1 MKKILII
8 GFINVVFLSLVAF
21 FTYNYVISKKNR
33 VKILEEEIIKLQS
46 EIDSIPIYQESLTL
60 SDFVTQKFTVKNINY
75 TFRKK
80 KVSDLTTS
88 KHPGSIGNSYIQSN
102 DGKLFVASANG
113 IFSFIEL
120 DQFFLENAKLNIIRS
135 NIKEIVKNPKF
146 YARSAYGIKDLL
158 IHKNKFYI
166 SYTNELKK
174 DCYNTSILVSDMST
188 KKLTFKKFFEPEE
201 CIKSSNEEYS
211 PHQSGGRMVPYV
223 GDNILFTVGEYRFR
237 DHAQNQK
244 NIFGKI
250 LSLNLSNGK
259 TNIISM
265 GHRNPQGLLFDNE
278 KNIIFSTEHGPAG
291 GDEININFSP
301 GKIIEN
307 FGWPISS
314 YGEHYKDGGI
324 AYHTGYK
331 SNERENKKYK
341 IWPLH
346 KSHQDYGFIE
356 PLKYFTPS
364 IAISEIVS
372 VNKNFNNISDQQ
384 IFVAAMGNKIE
395 EGDLSLHWFILNKNF
410 KIRSHNIIKLNERI
424 RDLAYDVNLNKMFLF
439 LESSSS
445 IGVFHVSEN

>member
-8 GFINVVFLSLVAF
+8 GFINFIFLSLVAF
-21 FTYNYVISKKNR
+21 FTYNYVVSKKNR
-33 VKILEEEIIKLQS
+33 VKILEKEIIKLQS
-46 EIDSIPIYQESLTL
+46 EIDSLPTSQESLAL
-60 SDFVTQKFTVKNINY
+60 SDFVSQKFTVKEINY
-75 TFRKK
+75 ILKKK

-88 KHPGSIGNSYIQSN
+88 KHPGSIGNSYIQNSE
-102 DGKLFVASANG
+102 GKLFMASANG

-120 DQFFLENAKLNIIRS
+120 EKFYLENAKLNIIQS
-135 NIKEIVKNPKF
+135 NLRDIIKNPKF

-158 IHKNKFYI
+158 IHKNRFYI

-174 DCYNTSILVSDMST
+174 DCYNTSILVSDIST
-188 KKLTFKKFFEPEE
+188 KKLSFKKFFEPKE

-211 PHQSGGRMVPYV
+211 PHQSGGRMVPYS
-223 GDNILFTVGEYRFR
+223 GNNILFSVGEYRFR

-250 LSLNLSNGK
+250 LSLNLSDGK

-265 GHRNPQGLLFDNE
+265 GHRNPQGLFFDNK
-278 KNIIFSTEHGPAG
+278 KNIILSTEHGPAG

-301 GKIIEN
+301 GKKVEN

-314 YGEHYKDGGI
+314 YGEHYKEGGI
-324 AYHTGYK
+324 AYHTGYE

-341 IWPLH
+341 IWPLY
-346 KSHQDYGFIE
+346 KSHKDHGFLE

-364 IAISEIVS
+364 IAISEIIS
-372 VNKNFNNISDQQ
+372 VNRNFNNISEQQ

-395 EGDLSLHWFILNKNF
+395 EGDLSLHWFILDENF
-410 KIRSHNIIKLNERI
+410 AIKSHEVIKLNERI
-424 RDLAYDVNLNKMFLF
+424 RDLFYDENLNKIFLF
-439 LESSSS
+439 LESSAS
-445 IGVFHVSEN
+445 IGVFQVSEN

>member
-244 NIFGKI
+244 NIFG
-250 LSLNLSNGK
+250 
-259 TNIISM
+259 
-265 GHRNPQGLLFDNE
+265 RP
-278 KNIIFSTEHGPAG
+278 KNVSDDQNIFS
-291 GDEININFSP
+291 DYQ
-301 GKIIEN
+301 KIV
-307 FGWPISS
+307 WSS
-314 YGEHYKDGGI
+314 K
-324 AYHTGYK
+324 T
-331 SNERENKKYK
+331 
-341 IWPLH
+341 
-346 KSHQDYGFIE
+346 
-356 PLKYFTPS
+356 FT
-364 IAISEIVS
+364 
-372 VNKNFNNISDQQ
+372 
-384 IFVAAMGNKIE
+384 
-395 EGDLSLHWFILNKNF
+395 DLP
-410 KIRSHNIIKLNERI
+410 KL
-424 RDLAYDVNLNKMFLF
+424 LM
-439 LESSSS
+439 
-445 IGVFHVSEN
+445 